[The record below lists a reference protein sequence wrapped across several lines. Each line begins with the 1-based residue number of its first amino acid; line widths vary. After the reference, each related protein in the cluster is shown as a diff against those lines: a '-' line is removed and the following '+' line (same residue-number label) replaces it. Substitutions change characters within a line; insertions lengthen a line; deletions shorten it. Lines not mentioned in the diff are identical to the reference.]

1 MENLFK
7 EEINKKLKNIVFID
21 LKEEYKLGEV
31 KLPAKFSLPIKL
43 DYLIEGIKEK
53 ELEEEINLEKIVDAM
68 IYLLGIDADFK
79 YSQEYKKILKK
90 IDIDLKNYSM
100 HKAFIN
106 QEKDPLDSY
115 IYLKGYEEVV
125 GEDKDIIFKE
135 ANILEALYNKIA
147 NQEEKYEESQK
158 LLNIIIKKYNEVLNI
173 DENYSLAYY
182 RLAYINLSLEKYI
195 KANMYFERFINLSKN
210 EELKDEVRK
219 EIEIIRNNV
228 NYDSAKTYLSYGEYD
243 KALNLLENISEDFN
257 KDESFYYIYAITFY
271 NMGDLYQAEYYA
283 KLSMEK
289 KISEENVNLLATLYA
304 GNKEFTKAI
313 EILKTGLEELEN
325 SYPLNYNLAI
335 IYLNANKR
343 EEALRYLEKAN
354 QVRPNKELEDF
365 IKTIKNYWQLKKKI
379 VSYNSCQKRQLLY
392 FFKTKKSIKKIKKTV
407 DR

>member
-173 DENYSLAYY
+173 DEKYSLAYY

-257 KDESFYYIYAITFY
+257 KDESFYYSYAITFY
-271 NMGDLYQAEYYA
+271 NMGVLDQAEYYA

-354 QVRPNKELEDF
+354 QVRPNKELENF
-365 IKTIKNYWQLKKKI
+365 IKTIKNY
-379 VSYNSCQKRQLLY
+379 
-392 FFKTKKSIKKIKKTV
+392 
-407 DR
+407 